1 MQRRILIIDDHDDL
15 ATSLHEVLTHVG
27 HFVHVVVD
35 RNEALAIE
43 NIESFDLVITDLD
56 VENLSAD
63 TSFKGN
69 ASICL
74 PTTLV
79 AGHYGEHIKAFK
91 ICAAN
96 FRRDEF
102 DEEELKSLVATVLD
116 YKIRYVDKKNA
127 VQDLHEN
134 IEFELPSAISLMHII
149 LDYLMKRVE
158 KLGVIK
164 PEQSNLFVAL
174 DEAFVNA
181 VKHGNKFDAKKLV
194 RITAEVSKQ
203 EARFTIE
210 DEGEGFDV
218 ANIPDPLD
226 PENLFK
232 TSGRG
237 VLFIYNI
244 MDEVKYNDR
253 GNRLTM
259 VKKAHHEEGHQA

>member
-91 ICAAN
+91 D
-96 FRRDEF
+96 R
-102 DEEELKSLVATVLD
+102 KSVV
-116 YKIRYVDKKNA
+116 
-127 VQDLHEN
+127 
-134 IEFELPSAISLMHII
+134 
-149 LDYLMKRVE
+149 
-158 KLGVIK
+158 
-164 PEQSNLFVAL
+164 
-174 DEAFVNA
+174 
-181 VKHGNKFDAKKLV
+181 
-194 RITAEVSKQ
+194 
-203 EARFTIE
+203 
-210 DEGEGFDV
+210 
-218 ANIPDPLD
+218 
-226 PENLFK
+226 
-232 TSGRG
+232 
-237 VLFIYNI
+237 
-244 MDEVKYNDR
+244 
-253 GNRLTM
+253 
-259 VKKAHHEEGHQA
+259 